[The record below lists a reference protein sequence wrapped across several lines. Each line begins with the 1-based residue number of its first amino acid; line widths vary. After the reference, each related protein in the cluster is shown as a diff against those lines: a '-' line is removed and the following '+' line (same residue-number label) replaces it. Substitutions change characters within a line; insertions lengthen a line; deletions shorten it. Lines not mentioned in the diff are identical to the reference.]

1 MAKVGSER
9 SANLSSFLGL
19 DNRRPDFKLHTKDG
33 EFLRAAANVDIS
45 DALTVKRRQGTTRAI
60 AGARC
65 HSLWTDYKTGSSF
78 YVDAGNLY
86 QIRAST
92 GGEPERFVA
101 AANVGDRPLSF
112 AGIDE
117 EIVFSDGGSLRTIVA
132 GWGVARQFGI
142 DPPNVIPT
150 LLPLGEGSGSLD
162 AGSYAVGIAY
172 RNEWNEYSGMA
183 DAVFETVEAK
193 GALVVAGL
201 PLVWPAG
208 VVELVIYAAPSA
220 AGTLFKATSVSAPT
234 ASVTLTTIPS
244 RGQTAN
250 TMGFI
255 SLPAGNILR
264 YWGSRMYSAA
274 GDTLWF
280 SRPFS
285 PALCNPGR
293 DYIQLL
299 APITVMEPCD
309 NGMFIVADRT
319 YWLSDDP
326 EKATLVTVSP
336 LKGLAYSSGIFD
348 VDNKPRCYWMTDHG
362 LVVGSPDGSIEL
374 VQDEHVFMQG
384 GQVGASLF
392 READGARQIISS
404 VFGAG
409 QSVTAARSYMDAEI
423 VRKGTS
429 V

>member
-9 SANLSSFLGL
+9 SASLSSFLGL

-45 DALTVKRRQGTTRAI
+45 DAQTVKRRQGTTRVI
-60 AGARC
+60 SGSKC
-65 HSLWTDYKTGSSF
+65 HSLWTDYKTGTSL
-78 YVDAGNLY
+78 YVDGGTLY
-86 QIRAST
+86 QVRAST
-92 GGEPERFVA
+92 GGDPERAVIA
-101 AANVGDRPLSF
+101 SGVGDRPLSY

-117 EIVFSDGGSLRTIVA
+117 EIIFSDGLSIRTIVS
-132 GWGVARQFGI
+132 GTGVARQFGL
-142 DPPNVIPT
+142 DAPAVLPT
-150 LLPLGEGSGSLD
+150 LTANSAGTGSLV
-162 AGSYAVGIAY
+162 AGVYGVSIAY
-172 RNEWNEYSGMA
+172 RNEWNEISGMP
-183 DAVFETVEAK
+183 DTIYIDVPERGSITV
-193 GALVVAGL
+193 GGL
-201 PLVWPAG
+201 PTSWPTGVIELLV
-208 VVELVIYAAPSA
+208 YAAPA
-220 AGTLFKATSVSAPT
+220 AAQTLYRAARLAAPASSTVLTSITSSGAV
-234 ASVTLTTIPS
+234 
-244 RGQTAN
+244 AN
-250 TMGFI
+250 TLGFI
-255 SLPAGNILR
+255 PLPAGSILR

-309 NGMFIVADRT
+309 NGLFIVADRT

-336 LKGLAYSSGIFD
+336 LKGLAYSSGAFD

-362 LVVGSPDGSIEL
+362 LVIGSPDGSIEL
-374 VQDEHVFMQG
+374 AQDEHVFMERG
-384 GQVGASLF
+384 LVGASLF
-392 READGARQIISS
+392 RESDGARQIISS